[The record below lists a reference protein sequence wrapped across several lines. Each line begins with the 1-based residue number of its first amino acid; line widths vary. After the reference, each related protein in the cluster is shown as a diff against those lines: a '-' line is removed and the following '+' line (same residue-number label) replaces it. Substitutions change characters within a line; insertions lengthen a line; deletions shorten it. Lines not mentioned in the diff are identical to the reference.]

1 MRNNFNQGK
10 LDPRIFFKYGSQTDH
25 LLRSFLL
32 FYTTRTFEFLIS
44 FSTSAKSNNRDHGK
58 ENHKK
63 IKEIQRANKERQQ
76 VAETSRQTPM
86 KAVYKPDKFDHV
98 QSKVAQRL
106 KVKRFC

>member
-1 MRNNFNQGK
+1 MVAKQ
-10 LDPRIFFKYGSQTDH
+10 FFT
-25 LLRSFLL
+25 FL
-32 FYTTRTFEFLIS
+32 YDQNFEFLIS

-76 VAETSRQTPM
+76 VVETSRQTPM

>member
-1 MRNNFNQGK
+1 MQLPLLNHINIFVLYHHK
-10 LDPRIFFKYGSQTDH
+10 LLLLLVKSQN
-25 LLRSFLL
+25 
-32 FYTTRTFEFLIS
+32 
-44 FSTSAKSNNRDHGK
+44 KDHGK

-76 VAETSRQTPM
+76 VVESSRQTPM

-106 KVKRFC
+106 KVNVCLCSQFEINVVVVIPINTAKLFFYF